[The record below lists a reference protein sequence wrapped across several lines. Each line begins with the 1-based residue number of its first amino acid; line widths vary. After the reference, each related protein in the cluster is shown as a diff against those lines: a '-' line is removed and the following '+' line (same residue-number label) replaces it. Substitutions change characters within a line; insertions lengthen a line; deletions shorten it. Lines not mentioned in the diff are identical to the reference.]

1 MLSYRLDGEE
11 EGKKMKEIKHATIEA
26 GYINDL
32 QTKLLVSWSL
42 YLIYTQKG
50 DEIAAACNITAAR
63 ACASALSFI
72 QMPCSRSAL
81 EVSMNDPRFMEVVE
95 HLLKDESFRAYH
107 QYRRVTK

>member
-1 MLSYRLDGEE
+1 M
-11 EGKKMKEIKHATIEA
+11 KKVRKHAIIESQF
-26 GYINDL
+26 IMDL
-32 QTKLLVSWSL
+32 QFKLMVNWTS
-42 YLIYTQKG
+42 YLIYKQNG
-50 DEIAAACNITAAR
+50 NEIAAACCITDAR

-107 QYRRVTK
+107 QYRRVAK